1 MVHQPI
7 ATPDEKEL
15 IRISSLEQRIIEFE
29 NTVFKT
35 ANATLERRVAEL
47 ENSLKE
53 ITQERDNLREII
65 ATQWK
70 NNSIHRFNSSKRF
83 EFESVYGRVWKLV
96 ENMKS
101 DCEMAIN
108 QKISPVSNL
117 PKFPVKQNPI
127 SNSRPGT
134 PKNQSSKIS
143 SPARSRASS
152 VSNISVPSIPSRSNT
167 PNGIRTPSVVS
178 SSITSSKM
186 QTPSRIQ
193 NFSPPDSY
201 TSSRPNTPSNLSSS
215 IINPTQNNSLSHL
228 NSKMPLRSR
237 TPIWPSCNNSSRPS
251 TPNSSKTISNT
262 PNTHI
267 SIAVTHSPLC
277 EDIISNVPDDD
288 PSIHSNIQ
296 SGLSSKSTGIPMYTP
311 MTRKQAIV

>member
-7 ATPDEKEL
+7 ATSDEKEL

-29 NTVFKT
+29 NTLFKT

-53 ITQERDNLREII
+53 LTQERDKLREII
-65 ATQWK
+65 ATEWK
-70 NNSIHRFNSSKRF
+70 NNSIHCVKEYEKNDSDEPNSSEDSESSDDTSFREFNSSKRF
-83 EFESVYGRVWKLV
+83 EFESVYGRIWKLV
-96 ENMKS
+96 EGMKS
-101 DCEMAIN
+101 DCEKAIN

-117 PKFPVKQNPI
+117 PKFPVKQNST

-134 PKNQSSKIS
+134 PKNQSPIVS

-152 VSNISVPSIPSRSNT
+152 VSNISIPSRSNT
-167 PNGIRTPSVVS
+167 PNGIKIPSVS
-178 SSITSSKM
+178 SSIASTKM

-215 IINPTQNNSLSHL
+215 IINPIQNNSLSHL

-237 TPIWPSCNNSSRPS
+237 TPIWPSCTFNPTRFAVNSTR
-251 TPNSSKTISNT
+251 
-262 PNTHI
+262 
-267 SIAVTHSPLC
+267 
-277 EDIISNVPDDD
+277 
-288 PSIHSNIQ
+288 
-296 SGLSSKSTGIPMYTP
+296 LSSDCP
-311 MTRKQAIV
+311 